1 VPAGD
6 KQETVKIE
14 STLADG
20 TVIGSLADLKRYI
33 LGRRLDAFTRGFVE
47 GLVQYAAGRRLDLA
61 DERSVERA
69 RRAFVDAG
77 YDFKALV
84 QAVATSASFTGLP
97 E

>member
-1 VPAGD
+1 M
-6 KQETVKIE
+6 KIE

-20 TVIGSLADLKRYI
+20 TTIASLADLKRYI
-33 LGRRLDAFTRGFVE
+33 LERRLDAFIRGFVE

-69 RRAFVDAG
+69 QRAFVDAG
-77 YDFKALV
+77 YDFKVLV
-84 QAVATSASFTGLP
+84 QSVAASASFTGLP